1 MLFSSEYFTKA
12 GGSRLS
18 AKITSKP
25 EPEKYPQSWYVN
37 REGEQHGPYDHEH
50 FLQLI
55 KDGSVVADDLVWNDT
70 MEEWATLSDLGIVKQ
85 EEPTP
90 EGPPPGQ
97 QLDFRA
103 LLPPTGKE
111 DGSKVSRFIS
121 MFAIITNPG
130 VLLKNHMQRY
140 SWQWALGVSGLAF
153 MLFFVQTSLD
163 VNRAGYADGGYIA
176 GMTFTGLLYGTAG
189 VAFFA
194 LLAKI
199 LVRSSGQTHTTEW
212 TVKAFGLGYAPAL
225 VYTVCGLLANILLGW
240 NTSMTFGI
248 PGVLWA
254 TRPMT
259 ATLQEM
265 TGGKKVLSLVI
276 VLAFGA
282 ILLIAWSLS
291 V

>member
-1 MLFSSEYFTKA
+1 M
-12 GGSRLS
+12 S
-18 AKITSKP
+18 AKKSSKP
-25 EPEKYPQSWYVN
+25 EPEKHLESWYVN
-37 REGEQHGPYDHEH
+37 RDGEQHGPYDHEH

-55 KDGSVVADDLVWNDT
+55 QDGNVVADDLVWNDT
-70 MEEWATLSDLGIVKQ
+70 MEEWATLSGLNIDKQ
-85 EEPTP
+85 EAPTP
-90 EGPPPGQ
+90 DGSPPEQQPG
-97 QLDFRA
+97 FKA
-103 LLPPTGKE
+103 LLPPIGKKSPTVKKG
-111 DGSKVSRFIS
+111 GSKISKFIS

-130 VLLKNHMQRY
+130 VLLKNHLQRY

-153 MLFFVQTSLD
+153 MLFFMQTSLD

-189 VAFFA
+189 VAVFA

-199 LVRSSGQTHTTEW
+199 LVRSSEKTHTTEW
-212 TVKAFGLGYAPAL
+212 TVKAFGLSYTPAL
-225 VYTVCGLLANILLGW
+225 VYSVCGLLANIFFGW
-240 NTSMTFGI
+240 NTALTFGI

-265 TGGKKVLSLVI
+265 TGGKKVFSLVI
-276 VLAFGA
+276 ALAFGA
-282 ILLIAWSLS
+282 ILFIAWSLS

>member
-1 MLFSSEYFTKA
+1 
-12 GGSRLS
+12 LS
-18 AKITSKP
+18 AKKSTKP
-25 EPEKYPQSWYVN
+25 EPEKHPESWYVN
-37 REGEQHGPYDHEH
+37 RDGEQHGPYDHEH

-55 KDGSVVADDLVWNDT
+55 QDGNVVADDLVWNDT
-70 MEEWATLSDLGIVKQ
+70 MEEWAPLSGLGIVKQ
-85 EEPTP
+85 EAPTP
-90 EGPPPGQ
+90 DVSPPVQQPG
-97 QLDFRA
+97 FKA
-103 LLPPTGKE
+103 LLPPTGKKG
-111 DGSKVSRFIS
+111 GSKFSKFIS

-130 VLLKNHMQRY
+130 ILLKNHLQRY
-140 SWQWALGVSGLAF
+140 SWQWALGVSGLSF
-153 MLFFVQTSLD
+153 MLFFMQTSLD
-163 VNRAGYADGGYIA
+163 VNRAGYADGGYMA

-199 LVRSSGQTHTTEW
+199 LVRSSEKTHTTEW

-225 VYTVCGLLANILLGW
+225 VYSVCGLLANIFFGW
-240 NTSMTFGI
+240 NTALTFGI

-265 TGGKKVLSLVI
+265 TGGKKYISLVI
-276 VLAFGA
+276 TLVFSFMIIFG
-282 ILLIAWSLS
+282 WSLF

>member
-1 MLFSSEYFTKA
+1 
-12 GGSRLS
+12 LS
-18 AKITSKP
+18 AKKTSKP
-25 EPEKYPQSWYVN
+25 EPEKHPQSWHVS
-37 REGEQHGPYDHEH
+37 RENEQFGPYDHEH
-50 FLQLI
+50 FMQLI
-55 KDGSVVADDLVWNDT
+55 RDGNVVADDLVWNDT
-70 MEEWATLSDLGIVKQ
+70 MEDWLPLSKLGILK
-85 EEPTP
+85 EETP
-90 EGPPPGQ
+90 IPVGLSPGQ
-97 QLDFRA
+97 QPGFKA
-103 LLPPTGKE
+103 LLPPVGKKGATGKKG
-111 DGSKVSRFIS
+111 GSKFSKFIS

-130 VLLKNHMQRY
+130 ILLKNHMQRY

-153 MLFFVQTSLD
+153 MLFFMQTSLD

-199 LVRSSGQTHTTEW
+199 LVRSSEKMHTTEW

-225 VYTVCGLLANILLGW
+225 VYSVCGLLANIFFGW
-240 NTSMTFGI
+240 NTALTFGI
-248 PGVLWA
+248 PGVLWV

-265 TGGKKVLSLVI
+265 TGGKKFISLIITLVFSFMI
-276 VLAFGA
+276 IFG
-282 ILLIAWSLS
+282 WSLF

>member
-1 MLFSSEYFTKA
+1 
-12 GGSRLS
+12 LS
-18 AKITSKP
+18 AKKTTKK
-25 EPEKYPQSWYVN
+25 EPEKHPESWYLS
-37 REGEQHGPYDHEH
+37 RDGEQHGPYDHEH

-55 KDGSVVADDLVWNDT
+55 QDGNIVADDLVWNDAK
-70 MEEWATLSDLGIVKQ
+70 EEWATLSTLGLIEQ
-85 EEPTP
+85 EVPAP
-90 EGPPPGQ
+90 DVSPPAQQPGPKV
-97 QLDFRA
+97 
-103 LLPPTGKE
+103 LLPPTGKKG
-111 DGSKVSRFIS
+111 GSKISKFIS

-130 VLLKNHMQRY
+130 ILLKNHLQSY

-153 MLFFVQTSLD
+153 MLFFMQTSLD
-163 VNRAGYADGGYIA
+163 VNREGYADGGYIA

-199 LVRSSGQTHTTEW
+199 LVRSSEKTHTTEW
-212 TVKAFGLGYAPAL
+212 TVKAFGLSYAPAL
-225 VYTVCGLLANILLGW
+225 VYSVCGLLANIFFGW
-240 NTSMTFGI
+240 NTALTFGI

-265 TGGKKVLSLVI
+265 TGGKKILSLVI
-276 VLAFGA
+276 ALTFGL
-282 ILLIAWSLS
+282 ILFLAWSLS

>member
-1 MLFSSEYFTKA
+1 M
-12 GGSRLS
+12 
-18 AKITSKP
+18 P
-25 EPEKYPQSWYVN
+25 EPERQLQSWYVS
-37 REGEQHGPYDHEH
+37 REGKQYGPYDHEH

-55 KDGSVVADDLVWNDT
+55 NDGNVVADDLVWNDT
-70 MEEWATLSDLGIVKQ
+70 MENWAALSDLGISKQ

-90 EGPPPGQ
+90 DVPPPGQ
-97 QLDFRA
+97 QPGFGA
-103 LLPPTGKE
+103 LLPPTGNE
-111 DGSKVSRFIS
+111 GGSRISKFIR

-130 VLLKNHMQRY
+130 VLLKDHMQRY

-153 MLFFVQTSLD
+153 TLFFMQTSLD
-163 VNRAGYADGGYIA
+163 VNRAGYADGGYVA
-176 GMTFTGLLYGTAG
+176 RMTSTGLLYGTAG

-194 LLAKI
+194 LLARI

-225 VYTVCGLLANILLGW
+225 VYTVCGLLANVLFGW